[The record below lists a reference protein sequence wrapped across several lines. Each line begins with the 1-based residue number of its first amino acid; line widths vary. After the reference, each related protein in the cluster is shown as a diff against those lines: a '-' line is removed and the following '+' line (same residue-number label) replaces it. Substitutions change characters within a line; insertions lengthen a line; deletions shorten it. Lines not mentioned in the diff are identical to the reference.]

1 MIKYIITILYKWI
14 VAEKEEDKK
23 VEQEKSN
30 DEYNDIVC
38 GLSCTYHINKT
49 VSIDIILNQ
58 ILKFEDKQAEQFSQF
73 LYHITQPSFRQT
85 ILDNIKTHSNT
96 PEEVLFYQNIIFN
109 IAMMEL
115 NQKSK
120 DQLYKKDT
128 EPVIRPLAVFSA
140 SN

>member
-1 MIKYIITILYKWI
+1 MIKYLVTILYRWL
-14 VAEKEEDKK
+14 VEEKNKS
-23 VEQEKSN
+23 EKSIP
-30 DEYNDIVC
+30 ETESHNDIVC
-38 GLSCTYHINKT
+38 GLSCIYHVNKT

-58 ILKFEDKQAEQFSQF
+58 ILKFEDEQAEQFSQF

-85 ILDNIKTHSNT
+85 ILDNIKTHSET

-115 NQKSK
+115 NKKNK
-120 DQLYKKDT
+120 DQSYRKDT
-128 EPVIRPLAVFSA
+128 EPVIRPLAVFHA